1 MFVSFVYLA
10 FRARLKD
17 IELMV
22 LRHELDVLR
31 REVRR
36 PALRPVD
43 RALLAAAACHLPG
56 SLSSALVEPRTL
68 LGWHR
73 ALIGRKPQAAPR
85 GPPAWP
91 PAALA
96 WDPGTRAPA
105 SHASTHAGAIAGSA
119 VSWPSSAC
127 GHHRRTSGGCER
139 GLTCV
144 AHRDGR
150 GRAGA
155 SSCTSRR
162 RASSH
167 ATSSPPKPRCCGA
180 TACCS
185 SPSIAL
191 AGPTAPVAAATPI

>member
-73 ALIGRKPQAAPR
+73 ALIRRSRKRRHEGRQPGRPR
-85 GPPAWP
+85 LSRGIQE
-91 PAALA
+91 LVFR
-96 WDPGTRAPA
+96 PGTRAP
-105 SHASTHAGAIAGSA
+105 TLG
-119 VSWPSSAC
+119 PSPDL
-127 GHHRRTSGGCER
+127 R
-139 GLTCV
+139 
-144 AHRDGR
+144 
-150 GRAGA
+150 
-155 SSCTSRR
+155 
-162 RASSH
+162 
-167 ATSSPPKPRCCGA
+167 
-180 TACCS
+180 
-185 SPSIAL
+185 
-191 AGPTAPVAAATPI
+191 